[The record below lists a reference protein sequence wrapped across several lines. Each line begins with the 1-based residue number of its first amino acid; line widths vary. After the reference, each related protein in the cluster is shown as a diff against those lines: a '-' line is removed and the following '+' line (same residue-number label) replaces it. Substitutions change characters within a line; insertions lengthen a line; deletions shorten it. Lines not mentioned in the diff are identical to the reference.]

1 MSYYLSEKIVI
12 APYDAR
18 WPQLYEQERQQLHEA
33 LGDFARRI
41 EHIGSTSVP
50 GLGAKAIIDISVGA
64 DNRDAVD
71 AYLSAL
77 RDLGYVDCR
86 ISPEFERR
94 MFSKGGPFN
103 EGSHHMHVT
112 DVGSTVWAG
121 PILLRDYLGAHPA
134 EAAWYEQVK
143 REAASVAGSDLNHYD
158 FLKGPCVETLT
169 ARACAWDEAGRPRP
183 RNDTTR

>member
-18 WPQLYEQERQQLHEA
+18 WPQFYEQESLRLREA

-41 EHIGSTSVP
+41 GHIGSTSVP

-64 DNRDAVD
+64 DSRDGVD
-71 AYLSAL
+71 AHLSAL
-77 RDLGYVDCR
+77 RDLGYEDCG

-112 DVGSTVWAG
+112 AVGSTVWAG
-121 PILLRDYLGAHPA
+121 PILLRDYLRAHSE

-143 REAASVAGSDLNHYD
+143 REAATVAGNDLNHYD
-158 FLKGPCVETLT
+158 YLKAPCVETLM
-169 ARACAWDEAGRPRP
+169 ARAQSWDEAGRPRH
-183 RNDTTR
+183 RNDTAS